1 VFTKLFSGLSSNTIA
16 RNSPAANSPAFQ
28 STFIQKGASRKVA
41 SVFQD
46 EEDDNNHETAKK
58 RKVPIQKEIKNAEE
72 KRKAVKV
79 GKCV

>member
-1 VFTKLFSGLSSNTIA
+1 MS

-28 STFIQKGASRKVA
+28 STFVQKESRSRKVA

-46 EEDDNNHETAKK
+46 EDEEINHETAKK
-58 RKVPIQKEIKNAEE
+58 RKVTIPKEIKNAEE

-79 GKCV
+79 HFSLIYFRISFDHCY